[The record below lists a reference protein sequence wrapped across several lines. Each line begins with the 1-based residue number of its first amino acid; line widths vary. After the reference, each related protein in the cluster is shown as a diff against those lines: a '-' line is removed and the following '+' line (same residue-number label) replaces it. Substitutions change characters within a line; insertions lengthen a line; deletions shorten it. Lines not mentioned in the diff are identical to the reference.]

1 MYLRTVFSMLSMLL
15 LAAASILESF
25 AAAEA
30 ITATH
35 KHEASTASQ
44 GGDPHI
50 MQSDAA
56 HKPGSDGQLLPIL
69 HNLGK
74 HTFPVSTRNPLA
86 QQYINQ
92 GLNLAYAFNH
102 AEARR
107 AFREAARL
115 DPGLAM
121 AYWGQALVL
130 GPNINAM
137 MEPNEEPQALEIMQQ
152 AKSLMMNASMKE
164 QALIN
169 ALEKRYSGKA
179 EHRTTNDKAYAEAM
193 RVVHKRFPDDP
204 DIAMLYVESMM
215 DLRPWGYWML
225 DGMPYEGTAEIV
237 ALTEEVLRHHPEHPG
252 ALHMY
257 IHLIEPTSMPE
268 RAEKAADTLLTLMP
282 QAGHMIHM
290 ASHIYQRVG
299 RYADSM
305 KSNQLAIAADE
316 EYIMQCSAQG
326 LYPMVYY
333 PHNIHFLWFAA
344 TMDGQSKIAIESA
357 KEAASKI
364 GDEVL
369 KTIPLT
375 AIFRVT
381 PYWALARF
389 GHWKEILAEPAPPL
403 INPFLTGSWHYA
415 RGLALVATQQLPQAE
430 QELAALRRIMKN
442 PHLDH
447 PLLSKNTTY
456 TVLRIAPEVLA
467 GEIAAAYGQFD
478 QAIAYLEKAVRLEDA
493 LVYTEPSEFHLPPR
507 LALGAILLESEQPAE
522 AETVYWE
529 DLRRNR
535 NNGWALYGL
544 MQALRAQNKDGEAK
558 LIEAR
563 FKKAWE
569 RADVTLD
576 SSRFGRQKR

>member
-1 MYLRTVFSMLSMLL
+1 MQPHTFR
-15 LAAASILESF
+15 LAILALTLVVASTFESF
-25 AAAEA
+25 AATEP
-30 ITATH
+30 
-35 KHEASTASQ
+35 
-44 GGDPHI
+44 D
-50 MQSDAA
+50 D
-56 HKPGSDGQLLPIL
+56 QLIPRLQ
-69 HNLGK
+69 NLGT

-152 AKSLMMNASMKE
+152 AKSLMMNASPKE
-164 QALIN
+164 QALIS
-169 ALEKRYSGKA
+169 ALEKRYSGKT

-193 RVVHKRFPDDP
+193 REVHQRFPDDA
-204 DIAMLYVESMM
+204 DIAVLYVESMM

-225 DGMPYEGTAEIV
+225 DGTPYEGTAEIV
-237 ALTEEVLRHHPEHPG
+237 ALTEDVLHRNPQHPG

-257 IHLIEPTSMPE
+257 IHLIEPTSTPE
-268 RAEKAADTLLTLMP
+268 RAEKAADTLLNLMP
-282 QAGHMIHM
+282 EAGHIIHM
-290 ASHIYQRVG
+290 ASHIYQRIG

-316 EYIMQCSAQG
+316 NYITQCHAQG

-357 KEAASKI
+357 KQAAGKI
-364 GDEVL
+364 DDEVL
-369 KTIPLT
+369 KAIPLT
-375 AIFRVT
+375 AIFRVA

-389 GHWKEILAEPAPPL
+389 GHWQEILEQPAPPST
-403 INPFLTGSWHYA
+403 NPFLTGSWHYV
-415 RGLALVATQQLPQAE
+415 RGLAFVAMRQPLQAE
-430 QELAALRRIMKN
+430 QELIALRKIMKN
-442 PHLDH
+442 PSLDN
-447 PLLSKNTTY
+447 PLLSKNTTS
-456 TVLRIAPEVLA
+456 TILSIAPEVLA
-467 GEIAAAYGQFD
+467 GEIAAAHGQFD

-507 LALGAILLESEQPAE
+507 LALGAILLEAGRPAE

-544 MQALRAQNKDGEAK
+544 IQALRAQKKDDQAR

-569 RADVTLD
+569 RADVTLQA
-576 SSRFGRQKR
+576 SRFGRPLR